1 LIGRHVS
8 VSLVDVS
15 DVAIEGA
22 LRAHV
27 RALAAAAAGP
37 FCGRPV
43 MAPKK
48 LAERADE
55 IARVTPL
62 GRAGGDYDIKGPV
75 VFFASEASRH
85 VSGQA
90 LAIDGGG
97 SAIILN

>member
-1 LIGRHVS
+1 
-8 VSLVDVS
+8 
-15 DVAIEGA
+15 
-22 LRAHV
+22 
-27 RALAAAAAGP
+27 
-37 FCGRPV
+37 
-43 MAPKK
+43 

-55 IARVTPL
+55 IAKVTPL

-97 SAIILN
+97 SAVILN

>member
-1 LIGRHVS
+1 MIGRHVS

>member
-1 LIGRHVS
+1 
-8 VSLVDVS
+8 
-15 DVAIEGA
+15 
-22 LRAHV
+22 
-27 RALAAAAAGP
+27 
-37 FCGRPV
+37 

-97 SAIILN
+97 SAAILN

>member
-1 LIGRHVS
+1 MIGRHVS

-75 VFFASEASRH
+75 VFFVSEASRH

-97 SAIILN
+97 STAILN

>member
-1 LIGRHVS
+1 
-8 VSLVDVS
+8 
-15 DVAIEGA
+15 
-22 LRAHV
+22 
-27 RALAAAAAGP
+27 
-37 FCGRPV
+37 

-85 VSGQA
+85 VSG
-90 LAIDGGG
+90 GG

>member
-1 LIGRHVS
+1 
-8 VSLVDVS
+8 
-15 DVAIEGA
+15 
-22 LRAHV
+22 
-27 RALAAAAAGP
+27 
-37 FCGRPV
+37 

-48 LAERADE
+48 LSPGLAERADE
-55 IARVTPL
+55 IAKVTPL

-97 SAIILN
+97 SAAILN